1 MRTDNKFNKFCKN
14 PGDLYDPG
22 AIIFGAGHE
31 GCEVDGAAPGESV
44 QSFRDID
51 YQYAQSGLLHQ
62 HRGQ

>member
-31 GCEVDGAAPGESV
+31 GCEVDEENQEYLRLTGDFCDTGWTIKGYDQV
-44 QSFRDID
+44 I
-51 YQYAQSGLLHQ
+51 
-62 HRGQ
+62 